1 MVRLA
6 PSMTMLITE
15 LAKATGE
22 VPGSN
27 PGGPIYSHKHRFRCI
42 NSEPNLHC
50 KEKKYLCRVK
60 ALSASGFFYSLFEIC
75 DADNI
80 TASMPEA
87 RKISKDAASRDQ

>member
-27 PGGPIYSHKHRFRCI
+27 PGGPIY
-42 NSEPNLHC
+42 NSYVIDNFIPHLWKFNL
-50 KEKKYLCRVK
+50 V
-60 ALSASGFFYSLFEIC
+60 LS
-75 DADNI
+75 
-80 TASMPEA
+80 
-87 RKISKDAASRDQ
+87 

>member
-27 PGGPIYSHKHRFRCI
+27 PGGPIYSYTCMFRCI
-42 NSEPNLHC
+42 ESSRNWVYAVRKNSG
-50 KEKKYLCRVK
+50 KVR
-60 ALSASGFFYSLFEIC
+60 STSRFFYSLFPRW
-75 DADNI
+75 DAESR
-80 TASMPEA
+80 TAKIPDPK
-87 RKISKDAASRDQ
+87 KISNDSASRDQ